1 MSIYLW
7 SEELDPKTIGWDNI
21 DAIYVWKDKVWES
34 IPWVDV
40 QLVWWKWETDEG
52 PQPAVYGFTEKH
64 VTSYSIRVPKWTRVH
79 AYPTDN
85 TANNWYLMFDSPY
98 LPEPMSVSRIRQKFD
113 WDNWWV
119 SSFWLNDEQISFS
132 KTTDIFSKA
141 ITTNSTIYTS
151 IEPNSWISYSI
162 IYNSY
167 SDPFTINW
175 KKMMFINAFSE
186 WYFEGRWNQ
195 TNNQYWTGLLNSLS
209 CQYIEP
215 NSNSSS
221 YAKIEIEPMLFDRG
235 CYYRLEW
242 IYVGDRLL
250 NANNNAINISLHASE
265 PKIIDM
271 YAKYS
276 DFEQYNS
283 NYYFDWWT
291 NNSDYSYDINVYQW
305 NETYSSFISTY
316 LKGAQFRGIWWILYV
331 EWADGRSSP
340 WHHDRKARY
349 LVILTQGNDTYVF
362 VDVSELVDNWVITF
376 NEFTNQKT
384 VNDTSTYQSYVE
396 QQLFQRNNCYIT
408 NWNMPWFEP
417 IIQTARPWGGSISKK
432 IDWKLTDSYM
442 YTMQNWSTPSWGNFS
457 FLI

>member
-21 DAIYVWKDKVWES
+21 EAIYVWKDKVWES

-132 KTTDIFSKA
+132 QTTDFYSNT

-151 IEPNSWISYSI
+151 IEQNSWINYSA
-162 IYNSY
+162 IYN
-167 SDPFTINW
+167 DNWNPFTIDWNEM
-175 KKMMFINAFSE
+175 KFVNTFSE
-186 WYFEGRWNQ
+186 AYFEGRWDQ
-195 TNNQYWTGLLNSLS
+195 TINEYWIGLLNRLRYQFIKPDSN
-209 CQYIEP
+209 EP
-215 NSNSSS
+215 SD
-221 YAKIEIEPMLFDRG
+221 AIIEIEPMLFNGG

-242 IYVGDRLL
+242 IYADDRLL
-250 NANNNAINISLHASE
+250 NANNIAFSINLRDSQ
-265 PKIIDM
+265 PKQVVLA
-271 YAKYS
+271 AKYS
-276 DFEQYNS
+276 DLAQYNS

-305 NETYSSFISTY
+305 NQTYSSFISTY
-316 LKGAQFRGIWWILYV
+316 LKGRDFRGIGWILYV
-331 EWADGRSSP
+331 EWTDGRSSP
-340 WHHDRKARY
+340 WHHDHRARY
-349 LVILTQGNDTYVF
+349 LVILTQDNDTYVF

-417 IIQTARPWGGSISKK
+417 IIQTARPWSGSISKK

-442 YTMQNWSTPSWGNFS
+442 YTIKNWSTPSWGNFS